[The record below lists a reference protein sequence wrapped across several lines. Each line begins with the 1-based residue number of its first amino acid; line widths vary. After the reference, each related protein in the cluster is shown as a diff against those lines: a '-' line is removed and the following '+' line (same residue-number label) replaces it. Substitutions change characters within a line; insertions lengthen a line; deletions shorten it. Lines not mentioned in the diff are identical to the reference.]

1 MQQQAAWA
9 VGKPQGENLLL
20 SAQSDTEAY
29 WGRLERA
36 RELTQHA
43 AESAA
48 QNDQQE
54 TAGEWQMNAAL
65 REAEFGNEARAR
77 QQAEGVLAKSPNR
90 EMQILGALALA
101 RAGDSTRAEQMA
113 NDLAKRFPSDTAV
126 NRYWLPSI
134 RGAIEINRR
143 TPAKAV
149 EVLAYS
155 VPYELGNPL
164 PQAEIGAYLYPVYV
178 RGQSYLLLRD
188 GEKAA
193 GEFQKFLSHPGITVN
208 CPMGALARLQLGRAY
223 TLTGESAKARTAYDD
238 FLALWK
244 DADPDL
250 PILKQ
255 AKAEYAK
262 LQ

>member
-1 MQQQAAWA
+1 
-9 VGKPQGENLLL
+9 
-20 SAQSDTEAY
+20 
-29 WGRLERA
+29 
-36 RELTQHA
+36 
-43 AESAA
+43 
-48 QNDQQE
+48 
-54 TAGEWQMNAAL
+54 
-65 REAEFGNEARAR
+65 
-77 QQAEGVLAKSPNR
+77 
-90 EMQILGALALA
+90 
-101 RAGDSTRAEQMA
+101 
-113 NDLAKRFPSDTAV
+113 
-126 NRYWLPSI
+126 
-134 RGAIEINRR
+134 
-143 TPAKAV
+143 
-149 EVLAYS
+149 
-155 VPYELGNPL
+155 
-164 PQAEIGAYLYPVYV
+164 
-178 RGQSYLLLRD
+178 LRD